1 MVVASPQ
8 QTVST
13 AKILPTSIKLAPISA
28 QMIAEVGTTETQ
40 VMENVPLSYYLYN
53 NKCHSDCPLTTAGH
67 GQYEITNN
75 LTCA

>member
-40 VMENVPLSYYLYN
+40 VMENVPFVQQAAALVRCLEGVFCAQAANLSL
-53 NKCHSDCPLTTAGH
+53 G
-67 GQYEITNN
+67 
-75 LTCA
+75 